1 MHLNELKMNDP
12 KLNKIFDKLKKGDTV
27 KIKHSSTLER
37 GKDFIEYIVKSK
49 NVVNK
54 GRVEKITLAR
64 KDSPTSVKKFLYRRD
79 GKVTFAVGD
88 MAASIDDIREKY
100 SLTNHEIIEEIE
112 VEELDEGMAYKF
124 AAVDK
129 KGLVIGF
136 ASKESDAKDMAR
148 RNKGRVVTLTK
159 PLPDNKKS
167 DMMINR
173 PLPDGM
179 DKFPTNTS
187 ATQGKRMEEVEEA
200 IDPADLDLDA
210 TDADKKAADKNI
222 IMQMRKAM
230 DVRGNMPIE
239 FADGKKEKVDAKILD
254 MMTKAHMK
262 IQKPR
267 DKEKF
272 VAMISKSKRDM
283 LNVAKKLSTL
293 KMGEELKL
301 DEGTWK
307 MPDNPKEVAALK
319 KLMSR
324 PLPIGNTEDEK
335 MYKDS
340 ANAKLYGLLGDDEL
354 FDALGAL
361 EDKGK
366 EKADARPV
374 IIKWFRNRVKDNSY
388 GLGDETKTLG
398 KQIGLKME
406 YVPEG
411 IDEKFQSRR
420 PSSKE
425 VKMAIGIANDP
436 RYKQG
441 NMTGAVKAI
450 EKIRDGLSKYPEVAD
465 ALRKANENLE
475 EGKMKDLAMKID
487 SIVAKMKKDKQMKSF
502 ADKFKKDAM
511 KSMDIKKSLEKV
523 LPDYIAG
530 KDIQALVKEE
540 FELDEISKEG
550 TIKIIKNKDGKFQI
564 QKMTKGKFVNIGK
577 PYKSE
582 KEAEKFRS
590 GQLDL
595 FGEKYD
601 LYHKTFSDAMQ
612 HAYDYAKKK
621 LGITVDPKE
630 IDKEVATGPKKPSEG
645 KTNKYRLKGKGGNLQ
660 IQVYNKGGSKPF
672 ELNMYKEENE
682 MIKSLKDTILE
693 MWTEASDKK
702 DEGNAFGAALQA
714 ARENGDETFVVAGK
728 TYKCEDYDENGEMKE
743 FVQSD
748 GTKKRVKEG
757 DNRLKANR
765 TETNKNDK
773 SDDGDGLD
781 AVQPKAVKKKF
792 KDRKDKDIDNDGDVD
807 DSDKF
812 LHKRRKAVSKAVKGE
827 SIERY
832 HETKK
837 GSLRDAVLQMWGE
850 KHTPDH
856 KEDEKNE
863 KKSLTKEKK
872 DGSVKKMTDTGK
884 EVTPVETSVKMPKIK
899 ETNNKV

>member
-1 MHLNELKMNDP
+1 MSKYGQPMSQTLAQMHLNELKMNDP
-12 KLNKIFDKLKKGDTV
+12 KLNKMFDKLKKGDTV

-54 GRVEKITLAR
+54 GRVEKITLAS
-64 KDSPTSVKKFLYRRD
+64 KDNPTAVKKFLYKRD

-100 SLTNHEIIEEIE
+100 SLTNHEIIEDIE
-112 VEELDEGMAYKF
+112 VEELDE
-124 AAVDK
+124 AVKYQFVAIDRLGK
-129 KGLVIGF
+129 VIGF
-136 ASKESDAKDMAR
+136 ASDERDAKDMAR
-148 RNKGRVVTLTK
+148 RGHTMDSPSKGKGVVGRNKAKVVKLKK
-159 PLPDNKKS
+159 PMSDKQG

-173 PLPDGM
+173 DFDM
-179 DKFPTNTS
+179 NKFGGETTYS
-187 ATQGKRMEEVEEA
+187 VGLKEEVEEA

-230 DVRGNMPIE
+230 DVKGNMKIE
-239 FADGKKEKVDAKILD
+239 FGDGKKEKVDAKILD

-293 KMGEELKL
+293 KMDL
-301 DEGTWK
+301 DKDDEPTIK
-307 MPDNPKEVAALK
+307 KVIDMLK
-319 KLMSR
+319 KAS
-324 PLPIGNTEDEK
+324 GAHAGQA
-335 MYKDS
+335 KD
-340 ANAKLYGLLGDDEL
+340 L
-354 FDALGAL
+354 
-361 EDKGK
+361 
-366 EKADARPV
+366 EKAMTEEV
-374 IIKWFRNRVKDNSY
+374 
-388 GLGDETKTLG
+388 
-398 KQIGLKME
+398 
-406 YVPEG
+406 
-411 IDEKFQSRR
+411 DEKFQSRR

-441 NMTGAVKAI
+441 NYSGAVKAI
-450 EKIRDGLSKYPEVAD
+450 EKIRDGLSDYPEVAA
-465 ALRKANENLE
+465 ALKKANENLD
-475 EGKMKDLAMKID
+475 EGKMKDLLIKAQDLMGPSKNREQGIEFVMKG
-487 SIVAKMKKDKQMKSF
+487 
-502 ADKFKKDAM
+502 
-511 KSMDIKKSLEKV
+511 LKV
-523 LPDYIAG
+523 
-530 KDIQALVKEE
+530 
-540 FELDEISKEG
+540 SK
-550 TIKIIKNKDGKFQI
+550 
-564 QKMTKGKFVNIGK
+564 
-577 PYKSE
+577 
-582 KEAEKFRS
+582 KEATKLVDAVIKMSEET
-590 GQLDL
+590 LD
-595 FGEKYD
+595 EKYD

-621 LGITVDPKE
+621 LGITVDSKE
-630 IDKEVATGPKKPSEG
+630 IDSKVATGPKKPSEG

-682 MIKSLKDTILE
+682 MTKSLKDTVLE
-693 MWTEASDKK
+693 LWTEASKSEEGFASDAQRKAAFASGYKEKGKKKDK

-714 ARENGDETFVVAGK
+714 AKENGEDTFVVAGK
-728 TYKCEDYDENGEMKE
+728 KYDVKTEKLVGG
-743 FVQSD
+743 Q
-748 GTKKRVKEG
+748 KK
-757 DNRLKANR
+757 
-765 TETNKNDK
+765 
-773 SDDGDGLD
+773 LD
-781 AVQPKAVKKKF
+781 
-792 KDRKDKDIDNDGDVD
+792 KDKDGDIDGKD
-807 DSDKF
+807 F
-812 LHKRRKAVSKAVKGE
+812 AMLRKSKKKEQKE

-884 EVTPVETSVKMPKIK
+884 EVTSVETSVKMPKIK
-899 ETNNKV
+899 ETKNKV